1 MNFDAIARAMDI
13 GNGSDAEIVAIIRW
27 AVRILEARAEA
38 AVASKEAW
46 RKLPETIE
54 RTRATLESILQRG
67 DLTPHQK
74 AARRKRVQRWVTRN
88 GPRARIALDALANAH
103 KALPGRESRQAP
115 AL

>member
-1 MNFDAIARAMDI
+1 MNFEAIARAMEL

-27 AVRILEARAEA
+27 AVRILEARA
-38 AVASKEAW
+38 KEAVERKDAW
-46 RKLPETIE
+46 RMLPETTE
-54 RTRATLESILQRG
+54 RTRALLEAILQRE

-74 AARRKRVQRWVTRN
+74 ATRRKRVQRWVSRN
-88 GPRARIALDALANAH
+88 GRRARLALNALAEAH